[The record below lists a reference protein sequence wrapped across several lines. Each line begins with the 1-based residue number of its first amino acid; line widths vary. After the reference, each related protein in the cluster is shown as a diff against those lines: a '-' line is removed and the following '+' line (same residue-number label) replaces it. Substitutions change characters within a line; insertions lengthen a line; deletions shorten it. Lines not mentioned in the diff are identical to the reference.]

1 MRIAIAFEF
10 ASLNGGEQSMLAVVD
25 SLRETDAAAWEFVGL
40 APPEGPLAEAL
51 RKRGIRLV
59 PLVLQDAA
67 GRRFPPDVS
76 AGLLREAAMEAAADV
91 LHANSLSL
99 ARLTGRL
106 AAIQAAAGAL
116 STGQNVPV
124 HTGHLRDMLRL
135 SGAAM
140 RDLAGNHCLVA
151 VSGAAAG
158 YHIARGLPADKVRI
172 LHNGVDLNRF
182 RPRPDAGE
190 LRRQLRA
197 ELDIP
202 ETAAIALTVG
212 QIGLRKG
219 LDVLATAA
227 RLLAEAVPQLHFV
240 IVGQRFSA
248 KEETRQWEESVRAT
262 FETGGLAGRT
272 HWPGWRDDLPE
283 LMNGADLLV
292 HPALQEPLGR
302 VLLEAAACGL
312 PIVAT
317 RVGGTAEILRDG
329 NSAQLVPPGDGEQL
343 ASAIRRL
350 VTDLE
355 LQKQFALNARRRIE
369 VDFSV
374 GLAGARLGAF
384 WREMYGACR

>member
-25 SLRETDAAAWEFVGL
+25 SLRGTGAAAWEFVGL
-40 APPEGPLAEAL
+40 APPEGPLADAL

-59 PLVLQDAA
+59 PLVLQDKA

-76 AGLLREAAMEAAADV
+76 AGLLREAAVEAAADV

-106 AAIQAAAGAL
+106 AARQAAAGAL
-116 STGQNVPV
+116 SAGQALPV
-124 HTGHLRDMLRL
+124 CTGHLRDMLRL

-151 VSGAAAG
+151 VSGATAG

-197 ELDIP
+197 DLGIS

-219 LDVLATAA
+219 LDVLASAA
-227 RLLAEAVPQLHFV
+227 ALLAEAVPQLHFV

-248 KEETRQWEESVRAT
+248 KEETRQWEQSVRAT

-329 NSAQLVPPGDGEQL
+329 NSALLVPPGDREQL
-343 ASAIRRL
+343 TGAIRDL
-350 VTDLE
+350 VAEPE
-355 LQKQFALNARRRIE
+355 LRKQFALNGRRRIE
-369 VDFSV
+369 ADFSV
-374 GLAGARLGAF
+374 GLAAGRLGAF